1 MNVMNIDI
9 SYSDFKQYISCDTK
23 SMEQWIL
30 RDEFVTILQYPQN
43 MYTHLPYGHIGNF
56 RSKADYISI
65 TINKPYDMWRK
76 LIINGLL
83 SCNKYIDIIFNNCI
97 INDDS
102 MILLKQLLD
111 IHDIVYNI
119 KQDTKDC
126 VIFYGIMNNMDNM
139 DNMDNMEKNNKIA
152 VCTCIFNNYDTLQT
166 LPEIPSDLRDRIDF
180 YCFTDDPNLNVND
193 ETRWIV
199 DSTPYHYLDTEVDIK
214 GRIST
219 SLSKEMENHY
229 NIVSKYYK
237 TCLHRIP
244 RLKEYSYFLYIDG
257 SIQLKILEFLSEIVY
272 NNESDTK
279 FMLFRHP
286 ERSAIWQESIVGK
299 NYTRYMNQ
307 PLIEQVNSYYNEG
320 YKPHDNYLVATGF
333 HVRPNTR
340 LYNSMYMTWY
350 YEIQKWSDLCQISFP
365 FCNWLYD
372 VRPLILDENIYNSS
386 YTLFYKHVFRY

>member
-1 MNVMNIDI
+1 MTMNIDI
-9 SYSDFKQYISCDTK
+9 SYSDFTQNTIRDSK

-30 RDEFVTILQYPQN
+30 NDEFVTILQYPQN
-43 MYTHLPYGHIGNF
+43 MYTHMAYEHIRDF

-65 TINKPYDMWRK
+65 IINKPYNMLRK
-76 LIINGLL
+76 LIINGLF
-83 SCNKYIDIIFNNCI
+83 SCNKYIDIIFNNCV
-97 INDDS
+97 INDDT
-102 MILLKQLLD
+102 MILIKQQLN
-111 IHDIVYNI
+111 IHNISYNI

-126 VIFYGIMNNMDNM
+126 VIFYGIMNDNVN
-139 DNMDNMEKNNKIA
+139 DNAEKNNVKNNKIA
-152 VCTCIFNNYDTLQT
+152 VCTCIFNNYDKLRT
-166 LPEIPSDLRDRIDF
+166 LPEIPADISDKVDF
-180 YCFTDDPNLNVND
+180 YCFTDDPSLNVND
-193 ETRWIV
+193 EMRWIV
-199 DSTPYHYLDTEVDIK
+199 DATPYHYLDTDVDIK

-219 SLSKEMENHY
+219 SLSKEMGNHY

-244 RLKEYSYFLYIDG
+244 CLKDYSYFLYIDG
-257 SIQLKILEFLSEIVY
+257 SIQLKDLGFLSEILA
-272 NNESDTK
+272 NNESDK
-279 FMLFRHP
+279 QFMLFKHP
-286 ERSAIWQESIVGK
+286 DRSAIWQESIVGK

-307 PLIEQVNSYYNEG
+307 PLIEQVESYYGEG

-386 YTLFYKHVFRY
+386 YTLFYKHVFGY